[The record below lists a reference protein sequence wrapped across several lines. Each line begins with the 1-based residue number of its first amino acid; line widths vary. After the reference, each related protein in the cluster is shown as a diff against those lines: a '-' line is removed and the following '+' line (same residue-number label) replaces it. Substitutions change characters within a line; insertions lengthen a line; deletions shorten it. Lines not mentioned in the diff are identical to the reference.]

1 MSDIGEEVASFG
13 RLGGGTE
20 LVAVDGGVVLGFLG
34 TVDFAGEGFTEGLED
49 F

>member
-1 MSDIGEEVASFG
+1 MSDIGEGVDSFG
-13 RLGGGTE
+13 RLGGGTG

-34 TVDFAGEGFTEGLED
+34 MVVFAGEGFTEGLED